1 MNLEKLYNIIKEK
14 QVFLNE
20 SVHKRKQPRCISR
33 LLPNIFAGAGMSL
46 HRLIADIGVFSEIYR
61 DSRKLEKVLS

>member
-1 MNLEKLYNIIKEK
+1 
-14 QVFLNE
+14 VFLNE